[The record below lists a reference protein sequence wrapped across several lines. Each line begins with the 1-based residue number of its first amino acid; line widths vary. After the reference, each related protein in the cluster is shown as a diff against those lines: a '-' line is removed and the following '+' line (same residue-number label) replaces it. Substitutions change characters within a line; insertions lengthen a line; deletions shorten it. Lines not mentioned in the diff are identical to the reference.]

1 MSLLSGSGMTIRVRY
16 LTLKRFARRAVSCGG
31 RAGRSVSGAPRAVW
45 ARQLQPESVES
56 NLASAL
62 RT

>member
-1 MSLLSGSGMTIRVRY
+1 MTIRLRY
-16 LTLKRFARRAVSCGG
+16 LTLKLRALCWVLRRL

-45 ARQLQPESVES
+45 ARQLQPESIES